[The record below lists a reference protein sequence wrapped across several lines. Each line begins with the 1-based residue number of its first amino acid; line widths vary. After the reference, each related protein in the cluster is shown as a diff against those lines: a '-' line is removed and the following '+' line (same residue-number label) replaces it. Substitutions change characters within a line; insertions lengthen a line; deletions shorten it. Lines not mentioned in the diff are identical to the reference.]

1 MSDREPL
8 TNCCL
13 RDTARCIVPC
23 AFAWRAAVAMLAL
36 LALAWG
42 CAGQDVVAPRGI
54 ERVRHVIVIYMEN
67 WSFNGPAWISSSPGM
82 TPEGTTAA
90 SR

>member
-36 LALAWG
+36 LALACG
-42 CAGQDVVAPRGI
+42 CAG
-54 ERVRHVIVIYMEN
+54 
-67 WSFNGPAWISSSPGM
+67 
-82 TPEGTTAA
+82 
-90 SR
+90 